1 MSEFFPNIPAI
12 TYEGPMSDNPLA
24 FHHYNPEEVVAGKS
38 MKEHLRFGAAYWHCM
53 RNGLGD
59 PFGEGTALMPWDN
72 GKETLENALNRV
84 PVFFEFLS
92 KIDIDYYCFHDRDI
106 SPEGETLAQT
116 HEMFH
121 QVVEKMETF
130 QNQTGKKLLWGTAC
144 LFGHPRYAHGASTSP
159 NADVFAYSASQVKNA
174 IDATHRLG
182 GPGYTFWGGREGYG
196 SLINTDMKREVDH
209 LAACWSLV
217 RTADAKDGPGWAGL

>member
-12 TYEGPMSDNPLA
+12 KYEGPMSDNPLA

-106 SPEGETLAQT
+106 SPE
-116 HEMFH
+116 
-121 QVVEKMETF
+121 
-130 QNQTGKKLLWGTAC
+130 
-144 LFGHPRYAHGASTSP
+144 
-159 NADVFAYSASQVKNA
+159 
-174 IDATHRLG
+174 
-182 GPGYTFWGGREGYG
+182 
-196 SLINTDMKREVDH
+196 
-209 LAACWSLV
+209 
-217 RTADAKDGPGWAGL
+217 